1 MGLTELTAH
10 PERIPFLLLALMIAF
25 AFHEFA
31 HAFTADRFG
40 DPTPRS
46 MGRVTLNP
54 RVHLDF
60 FGTLLIFLVGFGW
73 AKPVL
78 VNPNHFRKPR
88 LMNLI
93 VSVAGPLAN
102 LVLVVLGV
110 LILYALQAAGAFTSM
125 SHGVLVAVSLFFML
139 HIGLNLILLLFNLLP
154 LPPLDGYRILESLL
168 PEGLRIRLAGLSQW
182 LGLIFLLFVFVPA
195 LSNATLG
202 RLFSLQTP
210 ILEAIDHGMSLL
222 FGFSF
227 DWSQLSFPS

>member
-10 PERIPFLLLALMIAF
+10 PERLPFYLLVLMLAF

-31 HAFTADRFG
+31 HAYSADRFG

-54 RVHLDF
+54 RVHLDLL
-60 FGTLLIFLVGFGW
+60 GTILILLVGFGW

-78 VNPNHFRKPR
+78 INPNHFRRPR

-102 LVLVVLGV
+102 LVLAALGM
-110 LILYALQAAGAFTSM
+110 LGLYILQATGAFDSM
-125 SHGVLVAVSLFFML
+125 SHGVLVAVSLFFTL
-139 HIGLNLILLLFNLLP
+139 HIMLNLVLFLFNLLP
-154 LPPLDGYRILESLL
+154 IPPLDGYRILESFL
-168 PEGLRIRLAGLSQW
+168 PLSLRIKLAGVTQW
-182 LGLIFLLFVFVPA
+182 FVFVFLLFVFVPS
-195 LSNATLG
+195 LSSVTIG
-202 RLFSLQTP
+202 RLFALRWP
-210 ILEAIDHGMSLL
+210 IMAGIDQGLSVL

-227 DWSQLSFPS
+227 NWDLLVIPS